1 MVYGVHCRLLFKPRI
16 HSKSYLIDNAKVLGL
31 HKENFLA
38 VVKFALLL
46 FTKVLV
52 LIIVYKCMIS
62 TRYSFL
68 WLTTLRMVSVPHYHM
83 QLRESCTHWCMQTQ
97 SSYPLKT
104 MYSAI
109 LKGCSPLDWA
119 VRKLL
124 VLQWIDLKTEYQE
137 LNYIKLAK

>member
-97 SSYPLKT
+97 SSYLVSKCSQKCSWSVLHKT
-104 MYSAI
+104 GQFGSSLYCSESI
-109 LKGCSPLDWA
+109 LRQS
-119 VRKLL
+119 
-124 VLQWIDLKTEYQE
+124 
-137 LNYIKLAK
+137 IKN